1 MTHIAVLG
9 AGLLGTGFV
18 EGLLA
23 RGASVVVWNRTAAKA
38 EPLAA
43 LGARVAKSAAEA
55 VRGASRVHLVLTDDE
70 AVDSVLA
77 AIAADVTPGVCV
89 LDHTTTLPKRTA
101 ERAARLERE
110 RLTFLH
116 APVFMSPGAARSA
129 KGIMMVAGP
138 TARFATVANELAL
151 MTGDLWHVG
160 ERADLA
166 AAYKLFGNAMILS
179 MCGALADILHMADS
193 LDVPRMDAQAL
204 FQRFQPTGVVTM
216 RGPKMAAFDFTP
228 SFALDVAR
236 KDVRLMLESLGA
248 APNAVLAG
256 LAERMDAMIAAGR
269 GADDVGV
276 LAARDA

>member
-9 AGLLGTGFV
+9 TGLLGTGFV
-18 EGLLA
+18 EALLGRGLP
-23 RGASVVVWNRTAAKA
+23 VVAWNRTAAKA
-38 EPLAA
+38 APLAEK
-43 LGARVAKSAAEA
+43 GARVVANAAEA
-55 VRGASRVHLVLTDDE
+55 VRGASRVHLVLTDDD

-77 AIAADVTPGVCV
+77 AITADLGSGVCV
-89 LDHTTTLPKRTA
+89 IDHTTTLPKSTA
-101 ERAARLERE
+101 ERAARLEASGV
-110 RLTFLH
+110 TFLH
-116 APVFMSPGAARSA
+116 APVFMSPGGARAA

-138 TARFATVANELAL
+138 TARFTALQAELAP

-160 ERADLA
+160 ERTDLA

-193 LDVPRMDAQAL
+193 LDVPRMDSQAL
-204 FQRFQPTGVVTM
+204 FQRFQPGGVVQM
-216 RGPKMAAFDFTP
+216 RGPKMASFDFTP

-236 KDVRLMLESLGA
+236 KDVRLMLESLGT
-248 APNAVLAG
+248 APHAVLGG

-276 LAARDA
+276 LAAREK

>member
-9 AGLLGTGFV
+9 TGLLGTGFV
-18 EGLLA
+18 EALLG
-23 RGASVVVWNRTAAKA
+23 RGVPVVAWNRTLAKA

-43 LGARVAKSAAEA
+43 KGARVASSAAEA
-55 VRGASRVHLVLTDDE
+55 VRGASRVHLVLTDDD
-70 AVDSVLA
+70 AVDDVLA
-77 AIAADVTPGVCV
+77 AIAPHVASGVCV
-89 LDHTTTLPKRTA
+89 LDHTTTLPARTA
-101 ERAARLERE
+101 ERAARLEKSG
-110 RLTFLH
+110 LAFLH
-116 APVFMSPGAARSA
+116 APVFMSPGGARTA

-138 TARFATVANELAL
+138 TSRFAALESELAP

-166 AAYKLFGNAMILS
+166 AAYKLFGNAMILT

-204 FQRFQPTGVVTM
+204 FQRFQPGGVVTM
-216 RGPKMAAFDFTP
+216 RGPKMANLDFTP

-236 KDVRLMLESLGA
+236 KDVRLMLESLGS
-248 APNAVLAG
+248 APHAVLGG